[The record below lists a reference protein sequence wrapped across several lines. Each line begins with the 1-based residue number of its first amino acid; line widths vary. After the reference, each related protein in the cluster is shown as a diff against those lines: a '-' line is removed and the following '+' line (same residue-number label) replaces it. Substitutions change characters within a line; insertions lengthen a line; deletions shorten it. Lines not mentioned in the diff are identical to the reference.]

1 MTYQDLLKDTSKPD
15 PSNSNYFLVTVTDL
29 EANQSYPI
37 QFRWKYNDGT
47 FSPWSA
53 VRVVTTPG
61 ESSPNT
67 PRFAATNV
75 DTTTPGFLKITWDG
89 NSDDNAALTDIDRV
103 DVYISGAPF
112 VGNVVAATFKTAGTQ
127 SIAVP
132 GGTYQIVLYAV
143 SKLGKLSPVSAAVTK
158 TIAGVSNPLAAP
170 ENPNVPTITAGL
182 ASVIVSWNGKQSD
195 GTSDFSAGAFAS
207 AKVYIGTSA
216 GFVPS
221 DNNWVH
227 SLNFANGTNQVSI
240 GVGTVIDKALG
251 TKLQYGVPYYVKIKT
266 VNAAVPPVETA
277 TAVASSPTNVTVDK
291 VAASE
296 IVTGTLEAGAYITA
310 GISGGARAVLS
321 GSSEPL
327 VIYGSNGTTKLLE
340 FSSTNP
346 ATLTVNGGGTF
357 TGDLSIGSGNSIFKS
372 DSYGIYLGNATES
385 LAPFSVSRNGILRAQ
400 AGTIGGWT
408 LGGTYFQN
416 ASVSPTIKID
426 TTGIIVG
433 ATSSAYI
440 DITSSGIT
448 HRNSNGTAS
457 GKFTLTTGASAQLT
471 IDGTFTISGSSTI
484 NGTAASTVVS
494 NASAGSTAV
503 QGGNGV
509 DKNVSNQITR
519 ISTNGGIV
527 VSSSTVSSG
536 ARVELTNTGFYAY
549 NGSGQETVSIL
560 ASNGNA
566 TFRGTVTG
574 SSLNVTGENFAIN
587 QNNDADGL
595 APAVSTISNAFASTY
610 IRQSINCVGFNA
622 IAFTSVNT
630 AGVLSAWYPFYDADV
645 DLGVKYSSTAGA
657 GPFRWRNGRLSGSL
671 MIGGDGST
679 DTPNTNGVGP
689 YTRLYGDGR
698 IYANTLGTGTGTT
711 LVQSGGFIRVSSSS
725 LRYKENVISI
735 SQSGAIETIKKLRPV
750 TFNYKEEFAPTDYE
764 IIVSGLIAE
773 DVDQIEELRTVVNYN
788 DQGLPES
795 ISYDRLTAHLV
806 LAVKEISEKL
816 NSIESRLDALEG

>member
-1 MTYQDLLKDTSKPD
+1 MAYQDLLKDTSKPD
-15 PSNSNYFLVTVTDL
+15 PSNSNYFLVTVSDL

-37 QFRWKYNDGT
+37 QFRWKYSDGT

-67 PRFAATNV
+67 PRFVATNV
-75 DTTTPGFLKITWDG
+75 DVTTPGFLKITWDG
-89 NSDDNAALTDIDRV
+89 TSDDNTALTDIDRV

-158 TIAGVSNPLAAP
+158 TIADAALPVALP
-170 ENPNVPTITAGL
+170 ENPNAPTLTAGL

-195 GTSDFSAGAFAS
+195 GTSNFSTGAFAS
-207 AKVYIGTSA
+207 AKVYIGTSS
-216 GFVPS
+216 GFIPS

-240 GVGTVIDKALG
+240 GVGTVIDKTLG

-277 TAVASSPTNVTVDK
+277 TAVASNPTNVTVDK

-357 TGDLSIGSGNSIFKS
+357 TGDLSAGSGSSIFKS
-372 DSYGIYLGNATES
+372 DSSGIYLGNAAFAS
-385 LAPFSVSRNGILRAQ
+385 APFSVSRNGILKAE

-416 ASVSPTIKID
+416 ASTSPTIKID

-448 HRNSNGTAS
+448 HRNSNGVAS

-494 NASAGSTAV
+494 NASTGSTAI
-503 QGGNGV
+503 QSGNGV
-509 DKNVSNQITR
+509 TKNVSNQITR
-519 ISTNGGIV
+519 ISTSGGII
-527 VSSSTVSSG
+527 VSSSTASSG
-536 ARVELTNTGFYAY
+536 SRVELTNTGFYAY
-549 NGSGQETVSIL
+549 NGSGQATVSINAADGSASFAGEIKGSTGNIGGWNINTNGSL
-560 ASNGNA
+560 ANSTNSTILYASLTSGGGNWPYALITERSINVEKMIQIGTTGLGLQGGTNFIYSQGGIAPGSNS
-566 TFRGTVTG
+566 VTG
-574 SSLNVTGENFAIN
+574 S
-587 QNNDADGL
+587 
-595 APAVSTISNAFASTY
+595 P
-610 IRQSINCVGFNA
+610 
-622 IAFTSVNT
+622 
-630 AGVLSAWYPFYDADV
+630 
-645 DLGVKYSSTAGA
+645 
-657 GPFRWRNGRLSGSL
+657 SGSDL
-671 MIGGDGST
+671 LYSLGFSSARWDVVRAGSFLT
-679 DTPNTNGVGP
+679 TSDNRVKNNIEDTP
-689 YTRLYGDGR
+689 
-698 IYANTLGTGTGTT
+698 LG
-711 LVQSGGFIRVSSSS
+711 LDFI
-725 LRYKENVISI
+725 N
-735 SQSGAIETIKKLRPV
+735 KLRPV
-750 TFNYKEEFAPTDYE
+750 SFKYNLGKSLAIRNENNE
-764 IIVSGLIAE
+764 IVSVEEYPGTRTHHGFIAQE
-773 DVDQIEELRTVVNYN
+773 VKLALNEITSNSSTDFAAWKMDDVSD
-788 DQGLPES
+788 PES
-795 ISYDRLTAHLV
+795 QQALDY
-806 LAVKEISEKL
+806 
-816 NSIESRLDALEG
+816 IEFIAPMTKAIQELSARLDALEG

>member
-1 MTYQDLLKDTSKPD
+1 MAYQDLLKDTSKPD

-53 VRVVTTPG
+53 VKVVTTPG

-75 DTTTPGFLKITWDG
+75 DVTTPGFLKITWDG
-89 NSDDNAALTDIDRV
+89 NSDDNNLLTDIDRV

-158 TIAGVSNPLAAP
+158 TVAGISNPVAAP

-182 ASVIVSWNGKQSD
+182 ASVIVSWNGKQAD
-195 GTSDFSAGAFAS
+195 GTSDFSTGAFAS

-240 GVGTVIDKALG
+240 GVGTVIDKTLG
-251 TKLQYGVPYYVKIKT
+251 TKLQYGIPYYVKIKT

-277 TAVASSPTNVTVDK
+277 TAVASNPTNVTVDK

-357 TGDLSIGSGNSIFKS
+357 TGDLSAGSGPEG
-372 DSYGIYLGNATES
+372 Y
-385 LAPFSVSRNGILRAQ
+385 Q
-400 AGTIGGWT
+400 AC
-408 LGGTYFQN
+408 L
-416 ASVSPTIKID
+416 
-426 TTGIIVG
+426 
-433 ATSSAYI
+433 
-440 DITSSGIT
+440 
-448 HRNSNGTAS
+448 
-457 GKFTLTTGASAQLT
+457 
-471 IDGTFTISGSSTI
+471 
-484 NGTAASTVVS
+484 
-494 NASAGSTAV
+494 
-503 QGGNGV
+503 
-509 DKNVSNQITR
+509 
-519 ISTNGGIV
+519 
-527 VSSSTVSSG
+527 
-536 ARVELTNTGFYAY
+536 
-549 NGSGQETVSIL
+549 
-560 ASNGNA
+560 
-566 TFRGTVTG
+566 
-574 SSLNVTGENFAIN
+574 
-587 QNNDADGL
+587 
-595 APAVSTISNAFASTY
+595 
-610 IRQSINCVGFNA
+610 
-622 IAFTSVNT
+622 
-630 AGVLSAWYPFYDADV
+630 
-645 DLGVKYSSTAGA
+645 
-657 GPFRWRNGRLSGSL
+657 
-671 MIGGDGST
+671 
-679 DTPNTNGVGP
+679 
-689 YTRLYGDGR
+689 
-698 IYANTLGTGTGTT
+698 
-711 LVQSGGFIRVSSSS
+711 
-725 LRYKENVISI
+725 
-735 SQSGAIETIKKLRPV
+735 
-750 TFNYKEEFAPTDYE
+750 
-764 IIVSGLIAE
+764 
-773 DVDQIEELRTVVNYN
+773 
-788 DQGLPES
+788 
-795 ISYDRLTAHLV
+795 
-806 LAVKEISEKL
+806 
-816 NSIESRLDALEG
+816 

>member
-1 MTYQDLLKDTSKPD
+1 MAYEDLLKDTSKPD

-53 VRVVTTPG
+53 VKVVTTPG

-67 PRFAATNV
+67 PRFVATNV
-75 DTTTPGFLKITWDG
+75 DVTTPGFLKITWDG
-89 NSDDNAALTDIDRV
+89 NSDDSTALTDIDRV

-158 TIAGVSNPLAAP
+158 TVAGISNPLAAP

-227 SLNFANGTNQVSI
+227 SLNFANGTNQVAI

-277 TAVASSPTNVTVDK
+277 TAVASNPTNITVDK

-296 IVTGTLEAGAYITA
+296 IVTGTLAADASITA
-310 GISGGARAVLS
+310 GIVGGSRVVLSGGAN
-321 GSSEPL
+321 PL
-327 VIYGSNGTTKLLE
+327 VIYGTNGTTELLK
-340 FSSTNP
+340 FTGG
-346 ATLTVNGGGTF
+346 ATGTLTVNGGGTF
-357 TGDLSIGSGNSIFKS
+357 TGDLSAGSGSSIFKS
-372 DSYGIYLGNATES
+372 DSSGIYLGNAAFAS
-385 LAPFSVSRNGILRAQ
+385 APFSVSRNGILKAE

-416 ASVSPTIKID
+416 ALTSPTIKID

-448 HRNSNGTAS
+448 HRNSNGVAS
-457 GKFTLTTGASAQLT
+457 GKFTLTTGSSASLT

-494 NASAGSTAV
+494 NASTGSTAI
-503 QGGNGV
+503 QSGNGV

-527 VSSSTVSSG
+527 VSSSTASSG

-549 NGSGQETVSIL
+549 NGSGQATVSI
-560 ASNGNA
+560 NA
-566 TFRGTVTG
+566 
-574 SSLNVTGENFAIN
+574 
-587 QNNDADGL
+587 ADGSAEFKGVVKADSGYIGGWNISTGGFISNPGATTFL
-595 APAVSTISNAFASTY
+595 YPTLSTFAFVTDRSISVERMIQTGFAGHAIQGGSGNFMISQAGIAPGTTSFSAGPSAVDQAWDLGYSSARWGIVRAGSFLTTSDSRIKNTISNTSLGLNF
-610 IRQSINCVGFNA
+610 IN
-622 IAFTSVNT
+622 
-630 AGVLSAWYPFYDADV
+630 
-645 DLGVKYSSTAGA
+645 
-657 GPFRWRNGRLSGSL
+657 
-671 MIGGDGST
+671 
-679 DTPNTNGVGP
+679 
-689 YTRLYGDGR
+689 
-698 IYANTLGTGTGTT
+698 
-711 LVQSGGFIRVSSSS
+711 
-725 LRYKENVISI
+725 
-735 SQSGAIETIKKLRPV
+735 KLRPV
-750 TFNYKEEFAPTDYE
+750 SFKYNLGKNTPIRDEEDAIVGFEPIPGNRLHHGFIAQEVKLVLDEITNNSSTDFAAWKMDD
-764 IIVSGLIAE
+764 VS
-773 DVDQIEELRTVVNYN
+773 D
-788 DQGLPES
+788 PES
-795 ISYDRLTAHLV
+795 QQALDY
-806 LAVKEISEKL
+806 
-816 NSIESRLDALEG
+816 IEFIAPMAKAIQELSARLDALEG

>member
-1 MTYQDLLKDTSKPD
+1 MAYQDLLKDTSKPD

-29 EANQSYPI
+29 EVNQSYPI

-75 DTTTPGFLKITWDG
+75 DVTTPGFLKITWDG
-89 NSDDNAALTDIDRV
+89 NSDDNNSLTDIDRV

-112 VGNVVAATFKTAGTQ
+112 VGNVVAATFKAAGTQ

-158 TIAGVSNPLAAP
+158 TVLGISNPLAAP

-182 ASVIVSWNGKQSD
+182 ASVIVSWNGKQAD

-240 GVGTVIDKALG
+240 GVGTVIDKSLG

-277 TAVASSPTNVTVDK
+277 TAVASNPTNVTVDK

-385 LAPFSVSRNGILRAQ
+385 LAPFSVSRNGVLRA
-400 AGTIGGWT
+400 ASGTVGGWT
-408 LGGTYFQN
+408 LGGTYLQN
-416 ASVSPTIKID
+416 AGLGQTPTIKID

-448 HRNSNGTAS
+448 HRNANGTAS
-457 GKFTLTTGASAQLT
+457 GKFTLTTGASPQLT

-484 NGTAASTVVS
+484 DGTAASTVVS
-494 NASAGSTAV
+494 NASTGSTAI
-503 QGGNGV
+503 QSGNGV
-509 DKNVSNQITR
+509 EKNVSNQITR

-527 VSSSTVSSG
+527 VSSSTANSG

-549 NGSGQETVSIL
+549 NASGQPTVSIL
-560 ASNGNA
+560 ASNGSA
-566 TFRGTVTG
+566 SFAGEITSTTG
-574 SSLNVTGENFAIN
+574 NIAGFSM
-587 QNNDADGL
+587 DADGL
-595 APAVSTISNAFASTY
+595 INSGSTLRLFAGTTGINNVYSIYTTKPIRIGQFVQIQGTGFAGYSLVAEQGASLSNGNFTINSSGTVTSNAT
-610 IRQSINCVGFNA
+610 FNA
-622 IAFTSVNT
+622 YIYYPGYPISTSGGAARVN
-630 AGVLSAWYPFYDADV
+630 DATTP
-645 DLGVKYSSTAGA
+645 SS
-657 GPFRWRNGRLSGSL
+657 RLVAASGS
-671 MIGGDGST
+671 S
-679 DTPNTNGVGP
+679 
-689 YTRLYGDGR
+689 
-698 IYANTLGTGTGTT
+698 
-711 LVQSGGFIRVSSSS
+711 IRF
-725 LRYKENVISI
+725 KEN
-735 SQSGAIETIKKLRPV
+735 
-750 TFNYKEEFAPTDYE
+750 
-764 IIVSGLIAE
+764 IV
-773 DVDQIEELRTVVNYN
+773 N
-788 DQGLPES
+788 
-795 ISYDRLTAHLV
+795 
-806 LAVKEISEKL
+806 ISEKEGLDPSVLL
-816 NSIESRLDALEG
+816 NLPVRSFTYKQGYLPEDDARYGMDLPGFIAEELEEIYPIAVDRDADGTPQRWNADFIIPGLLKIIQTQNGLIESIKLRLDALEA